1 MKKDEFLAKVEQRGE
16 YEGKEQAAHAVRAV
30 LETLGERL
38 TGDEAKD
45 LAAQLP
51 EGIAGLLSV
60 RDSAQSLSVD
70 EFLDKISS
78 RLDKA
83 GAEAVRSDASA
94 VLTTVAES
102 IEGGSSTTCSA
113 SCPPTT
119 HLCSDIPNS
128 RETQQMTI
136 SDRVVIGL
144 EADPGPPTALAGQVA
159 QRLPDMLARQVSD
172 ETTWEIKVSTD
183 ELTLDGDGRIPIEQ
197 RARERMPAEGWDVIV
212 CLTDLPRRNG
222 TQPVVADIRA
232 EEGVALA
239 SLPAIGW
246 ARLLPHLANVLV
258 HIIGMVVREKYG
270 LSGHRPLA
278 PSHHHVARRA
288 TERISPVR
296 QVPSSDVDVQLTL
309 SGVRGRARLL
319 CGMARDNRPWRLVP
333 SLSKAIAA
341 AMATAA
347 FGIFYPTMWSMA
359 DALSTA
365 RLALISFVAISAMV
379 TWLVIDNGLW
389 ERGRDRNTREEAF
402 LYNVA
407 TLLTLF
413 IGVACMYIVL
423 FALTWLA
430 SLAVTAT
437 PTSRP
442 CWATPPTPAT
452 TRRWC
457 GWQAP
462 WAPSPVLSAPVWRLG
477 TPSCAPPTANANRN
491 GASVHN
497 TGNSK
502 PNTTHHE
509 LDSRTGSCRL
519 GRASHGGQ
527 HGRTDACFGI
537 ASPGNAQSG
546 SLPCPDAAETKAP
559 PVQPRAGGAAPKS
572 RRGCSPTFGPRSLRR
587 SSQRQVRPV
596 HEADQRQVL
605 R

>member
-437 PTSRP
+437 PY
-442 CWATPPTPAT
+442 
-452 TRRWC
+452 
-457 GWQAP
+457 
-462 WAPSPVLSAPVWRLG
+462 LSAVLGHPADAGDYATLVWLASSMG
-477 TPSCAPPTANANRN
+477 TIAGAVGSSLETRNAVMRATYSKREQERRKRAQHRQQQTEHH
-491 GASVHN
+491 AS
-497 TGNSK
+497 
-502 PNTTHHE
+502 
-509 LDSRTGSCRL
+509 
-519 GRASHGGQ
+519 
-527 HGRTDACFGI
+527 
-537 ASPGNAQSG
+537 
-546 SLPCPDAAETKAP
+546 
-559 PVQPRAGGAAPKS
+559 
-572 RRGCSPTFGPRSLRR
+572 
-587 SSQRQVRPV
+587 
-596 HEADQRQVL
+596 
-605 R
+605 